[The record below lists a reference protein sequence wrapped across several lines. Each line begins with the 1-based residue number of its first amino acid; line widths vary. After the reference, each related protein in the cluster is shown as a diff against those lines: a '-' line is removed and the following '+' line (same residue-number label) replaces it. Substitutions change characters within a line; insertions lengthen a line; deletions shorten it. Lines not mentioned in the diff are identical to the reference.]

1 MMKKGLVMEK
11 EKFSELLKV
20 AGLSK
25 KDFAE
30 LVGTSAGAVSNW
42 GVSGRDFPYW
52 IESWIN
58 LYIDNKSF
66 KKLKSAIK
74 DSGACE

>member
-1 MMKKGLVMEK
+1 M
-11 EKFSELLKV
+11 LKS

-25 KDFAE
+25 KEFA
-30 LVGTSAGAVSNW
+30 LQADISYNTTNNW
-42 GVSGRDFPYW
+42 NDETKPIPSWV
-52 IESWIN
+52 ESWLN
-58 LYIDNKSF
+58 LYIDNQSF

>member
-1 MMKKGLVMEK
+1 LKKNKLNEM
-11 EKFSELLKV
+11 LKS

-25 KDFAE
+25 KEFA
-30 LVGTSAGAVSNW
+30 LQADISYNTTNNW
-42 GVSGRDFPYW
+42 NDETKPIPSWV
-52 IESWIN
+52 ESWLN
-58 LYIDNKSF
+58 LYIDNQSF